1 MKELFQFVIFMILAV
16 ILIVIGVIVGD
27 YGAWYFSWVVGT
39 VMMVLVSAAGGAF
52 MDVQEKESEEGRDG
66 GASARSS

>member
-1 MKELFQFVIFMILAV
+1 MKEFFQFIIFMILAV

-39 VMMVLVSAAGGAF
+39 AMIVLVSAAGGAF
-52 MDVQEKESEEGRDG
+52 LDAQEEQSQDQGPPSG
-66 GASARSS
+66 SPSH